1 MIRKSASAI
10 TCLLVV
16 LLASFSVICAED
28 LSVEAVLDNMEQA
41 SAKLE
46 TMTADFTETK
56 VMALFDEEVRSSG
69 RFYYKEPDKLVM
81 ETLEP
86 DRQTLI
92 IKGSEVMMHYPEM
105 KQIHKL
111 SIGDG
116 KNMEALF
123 IGFGGSVSSI
133 REQFTAEIDRVED
146 DANGAR
152 FYTLSLVPREGSP
165 AASPALGLDK
175 ILLTVSSDRWYP
187 VRSEIVQKNE
197 DRAIYQYSGRKFNE
211 PISDESVSIL
221 FLHKGTEVIVHG
233 TKGN

>member
-1 MIRKSASAI
+1 MIRKSAPAI
-10 TCLLVV
+10 ICMLVV
-16 LLASFSVICAED
+16 LLAFFSEINAED
-28 LSVEAVLDNMEQA
+28 LSVEAILDNMEQA
-41 SAKLE
+41 SAKLKS
-46 TMTADFTETK
+46 MTADFSETR
-56 VMALFDEEVRSSG
+56 VMALFDEEVKSSG

-86 DRQTLI
+86 DKQTLI
-92 IKGSEVMMHYPEM
+92 INGSEVMMHYPVM

-133 REQFTAEIDRVED
+133 REQFTTSIDRVED
-146 DANGAR
+146 DGSGVR
-152 FYTLSLVPREGSP
+152 LYTLSLAPREGSP

-197 DRAIYQYSGRKFNE
+197 DRAIYEYSGRKFNE
-211 PISDESVSIL
+211 PIADERFDFVPPE
-221 FLHKGTEVIVHG
+221 GTEVIVHG
-233 TKGN
+233 AKGN